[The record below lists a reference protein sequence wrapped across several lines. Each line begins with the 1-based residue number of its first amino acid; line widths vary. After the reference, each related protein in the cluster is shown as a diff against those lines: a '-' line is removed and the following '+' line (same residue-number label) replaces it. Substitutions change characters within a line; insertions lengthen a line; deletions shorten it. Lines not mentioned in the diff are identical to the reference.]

1 MKTSAA
7 GSPTHKGRA
16 EELRAEGGG
25 GSGGEFPEMPFSP
38 TSEGFEKSRNKSFS
52 GCRRPPKAVCG
63 TSWSRG
69 GSGGW
74 EAQGGGCGEGG
85 QT

>member
-25 GSGGEFPEMPFSP
+25 GSGGRIPRDALLPYVRKFRKEQKQVLLWVQKTPEGSVWDQL
-38 TSEGFEKSRNKSFS
+38 EQGREWRL
-52 GCRRPPKAVCG
+52 
-63 TSWSRG
+63 G
-69 GSGGW
+69 GPGW
-74 EAQGGGCGEGG
+74 RLW
-85 QT
+85 